1 MPPARF
7 PPPVIVGRRR
17 INLHPRKWRAVG
29 IDESKCQNSLGAAT
43 PKAPTT
49 WLGGLARVEW
59 VIKQMAGAFA
69 SYAGSDES
77 LFSRLKTANGESRVE
92 EWSSKALMDGS
103 VTMLLAE
110 DERKGGNIS
119 GKELLRALWGM
130 YFCSCCCG

>member
-1 MPPARF
+1 
-7 PPPVIVGRRR
+7 
-17 INLHPRKWRAVG
+17 
-29 IDESKCQNSLGAAT
+29 
-43 PKAPTT
+43 
-49 WLGGLARVEW
+49 VEW

-110 DERKGGNIS
+110 DERRGGNIS
-119 GKELLRALWGM
+119 GKEPLRALWGM
-130 YFCSCCCG
+130 NFCSCCCG